1 MFDFFQAL
9 ISGIITFAISSVLGS
24 AFILLLRANLQ
35 DRIEQWL
42 QGIISEYIREQLR
55 YTIEHPN
62 ETAKTFAPIITA
74 ILKEAL
80 KDFEKANK
88 PQTVNLFG
96 LKIPSEVLQL
106 LMSKFLGNNSR
117 KETSNPFA

>member
-1 MFDFFQAL
+1 MFPFFQDVL
-9 ISGIITFAISSVLGS
+9 SGIITFGVSSILGS
-24 AFILLLRANLQ
+24 AFIFLLRANLQ
-35 DRIEQWL
+35 ERIEEWL

-62 ETAKTFAPIITA
+62 ETARTFAPVITA

-88 PQTVNLFG
+88 QQTVNFLG

-106 LMSKFLGNNSR
+106 LMSKFLGNTSR
-117 KETSNPFA
+117 KETNNPFA

>member
-1 MFDFFQAL
+1 MFDFFQAF
-9 ISGIITFAISSVLGS
+9 ISGIITFAISSILGS
-24 AFILLLRANLQ
+24 TFFLLLRANLQ

-42 QGIISEYIREQLR
+42 QCIISEYIREQLR

-62 ETAKTFAPIITA
+62 ETARTFAPVITA

-106 LMSKFLGNNSR
+106 LMSKFLGNTSR
-117 KETSNPFA
+117 KETNNPFA